1 MRRRK
6 ITSNRRLLSF
16 SGTTAKHTRDCRS
29 KSTFWCNFRDLPDKA
44 TVESN
49 LEIALL
55 EAGLISK
62 ENYGD
67 LKKLGWQRCSRTDKG
82 VHAAF
87 NGVNLKINI
96 LDSFINMPPEE
107 LEEEKKKDDRKTN
120 FKDKI
125 RRTDIINLINKFL
138 TKDIRCYSKLKP
150 LTKVSS
156 W

>member
-1 MRRRK
+1 MARHTKGYR
-6 ITSNRRLLSF
+6 NRSRFVRLP
-16 SGTTAKHTRDCRS
+16 
-29 KSTFWCNFRDLPDKA
+29 RDLPEKT

-67 LKKLGWQRCSRTDKG
+67 LRKLGWQRCSRTDKG

-96 LDSFINMPPEE
+96 LDSFIDLTPAEI
-107 LEEEKKKDDRKTN
+107 EEEKKKDDRKSL
-120 FKDKI
+120 KDKI
-125 RRTDIINLINKFL
+125 RRTDIINLINNFL
-138 TKDIRCYSKLKP
+138 TKDIRCYSRP
-150 LTKVSS
+150 G
-156 W
+156 

>member
-1 MRRRK
+1 M
-6 ITSNRRLLSF
+6 
-16 SGTTAKHTRDCRS
+16 
-29 KSTFWCNFRDLPDKA
+29 
-44 TVESN
+44 ESN

-138 TKDIRCYSKLKP
+138 TKDIRCYSRDQKL
-150 LTKVSS
+150 TQVSS
-156 W
+156 S